1 MSGTCYR
8 CFKAKEA
15 CLCPYI
21 KELDTGV
28 KFVILIH
35 PHEARLM
42 RTGTGRIAH
51 LSLKD
56 SELIQGVDFTDNE
69 RVIKLL
75 NDRTYYPML
84 LYPGE
89 SATTTSDPLF
99 RRRLGGRKLLVV
111 ILDGTWAEAKKML
124 KFSPNL
130 QTLPRLSFNRG
141 YRTHFVFKR
150 EPTPDAISTIESCYY
165 LVKEL
170 GEIGVADSTG
180 AENMMDVFDRM
191 VKFQLDCEFERRR
204 LDAPERVALSKLK
217 IDKFSTLNR
226 T

>member
-8 CFKAKEA
+8 CFKAREA

-21 KELDTGV
+21 RELDTGV

-51 LSLKD
+51 LSLRE
-56 SELIQGVDFTDNE
+56 SELIQGVDFTENE
-69 RVIKLL
+69 RLAQLL
-75 NDRTYYPML
+75 SDESYYPVL

-89 SATTTSDPLF
+89 SARTTSDPAF
-99 RRRLGGRKLLVV
+99 RESLGSRRLLVI

-124 KFSPNL
+124 KFSTNL
-130 QTLPRLSFNRG
+130 QALPRLSFNRG

-150 EPTPDAISTIESCYY
+150 EPSPDAISTIESCYY
-165 LVKEL
+165 LIKEL
-170 GEIGVADSTG
+170 GEIGVADTNG
-180 AENMMDVFDRM
+180 AENLMSVFERM
-191 VKFQLDCEFERRR
+191 VKFQLDCEYERRR
-204 LDAPERVALSKLK
+204 LDAPERVVLSKLK
-217 IDKFSTLNR
+217 IDEFSTLNK